1 MMSKKLNLIIFIFV
15 FFTTNLF
22 AVENCSEERK
32 QWVEFYKKEFAQNFY
47 EINYGDDPCLI
58 SVVSIKFSKNDEK
71 VFISESQNVNQEI
84 IQKLPNDL
92 DINWVPEYFELDA
105 KDDYLYG
112 AQYFASK
119 KYDEAALFL
128 RDYLEK
134 NPKDK
139 LAAKAQYLFAETFR
153 LREDYI
159 EAADQYLNG
168 YENYP
173 LSNHKYLYLLKLSEM
188 LIKINYHKE
197 GCKMMEI
204 TQNELKFSDVELFNS
219 FEEQMLKYQCQK
231 VIMPDSD
238 ILLVDLINNSKKLI
252 Q

>member
-1 MMSKKLNLIIFIFV
+1 VKKIFLTFFLILYSLPS
-15 FFTTNLF
+15 FTDEKCTK
-22 AVENCSEERK
+22 ERK
-32 QWVEFYKKEFAQNFY
+32 QWVEFYKKDFAQNFY

-58 SVVSIKFSKNDEK
+58 SVVSLKFSKNDEK
-71 VFISESQNVNQEI
+71 VFISESRDVNQEI

-92 DINWVPEYFELDA
+92 DVNWVPEYFELDA

-128 RDYLEK
+128 SDYLEK

-139 LAAKAQYLFAETFR
+139 LAAKGQYLYAETFK

-159 EAADQYLNG
+159 EAADQYLKG
-168 YENYP
+168 YEKYP
-173 LSNHKYLYLLKLSEM
+173 LSDYRFLYLLNLSEM
-188 LIKINYHKE
+188 LIKINYPKE
-197 GCKMMEI
+197 GCEMMEI
-204 TQNELKFSDVELFNS
+204 TQNELKFSDAELFNS

>member
-1 MMSKKLNLIIFIFV
+1 MIKKLLLTIL
-15 FFTTNLF
+15 FTLVLSGGAF
-22 AVENCSEERK
+22 ADEKCSKERK
-32 QWVEFYKKEFAQNFY
+32 QWIEFYKRDFAQNFY

-173 LSNHKYLYLLKLSEM
+173 LSNHKYLYLDNL
-188 LIKINYHKE
+188 NYHE
-197 GCKMMEI
+197 VLYS
-204 TQNELKFSDVELFNS
+204 N
-219 FEEQMLKYQCQK
+219 
-231 VIMPDSD
+231 
-238 ILLVDLINNSKKLI
+238 
-252 Q
+252 